1 MSRGFATKPDLG
13 WSWAVLVAS
22 FGAHFIHGFFL
33 TAVGLLQLSL
43 LEHFREDIFK
53 TSWALS
59 IFLGL
64 FSLSGNCIFFFLFEG
79 SIAVNVIY
87 FKKHNSL

>member
-43 LEHFREDIFK
+43 LEHFREDVFK

-64 FSLSGNCIFFFLFEG
+64 FSLSGNCIFF
-79 SIAVNVIY
+79 S
-87 FKKHNSL
+87 SLKGV